1 VNQPRT
7 APSRPADKSNCTA
20 GTGRRWFQTPCAE
33 NGPQNFR
40 ANAACKRTGYSQFPE
55 NVVYCSLTIKGDRGT
70 HGNRSD
76 TRILRSARHLYR
88 KAVRPPE
95 RDAAAG
101 GVHHRRPAAHP
112 GRSRQR
118 QDHRAG
124 QPHCQPHPVWRGP
137 RLKTAAPPG
146 HRRGRQGPAQ
156 CHHDRHRRA
165 RLAGRYAAAE
175 RRAQLERDGHH
186 LYQQGGRGDE
196 GAPAPDAGRGR
207 GRRGVCLHLPLGL
220 CAHPAPLGGGDR
232 LPPQLYHLRHRRR
245 SAGDEGGVQGPERG

>member
-1 VNQPRT
+1 MNQPRT
-7 APSRPADKSNCTA
+7 VPSRPADKSNCTA

-40 ANAACKRTGYSQFPE
+40 AKASGKPTGYSQFLQI
-55 NVVYCSLTIKGDRGT
+55 VVYCSLTIKGDRGT

-88 KAVRPPE
+88 KTVWPPE
-95 RDAAAG
+95 RYAAAG
-101 GVHHRRPAAHP
+101 SVHHRRPAAHP

-124 QPHCQPHPVWRGP
+124 QPHCQPHPVWLGP
-137 RLKTAAPPG
+137 RLKTAAPPR

-165 RLAGRYAAAE
+165 RP
-175 RRAQLERDGHH
+175 RRTISR
-186 LYQQGGRGDE
+186 
-196 GAPAPDAGRGR
+196 
-207 GRRGVCLHLPLGL
+207 L
-220 CAHPAPLGGGDR
+220 CATP
-232 LPPQLYHLRHRRR
+232 
-245 SAGDEGGVQGPERG
+245 S